1 MSEDRDIEALLA
13 RVGMGDRAAF
23 KSLYDRAAGVML
35 STAVRVLQDRTAAED
50 VVQDVFAGLWHKAS
64 DTLAPCTRNLGW
76 LCVVTRNR
84 ALDHLRRR
92 PREAP
97 LQVSTEDGDTRV
109 HEAPS
114 EEPGAFEQLAFSQ
127 DQQRLHACLKN
138 LPANHGRRSCCAT
151 SRASHTWKW
160 PAFAAPLGHG
170 EGLDAPQPHGSQDLH
185 GGGDMNAQNGKTAHR
200 YWHQH
205 PETIEQLAGEY
216 ALGAMA
222 APRGG
227 DLKP

>member
-97 LQVSTEDGDTRV
+97 LQVSTE
-109 HEAPS
+109 A
-114 EEPGAFEQLAFSQ
+114 AI
-127 DQQRLHACLKN
+127 QRCMKRHRK
-138 LPANHGRRSCCAT
+138 
-151 SRASHTWKW
+151 SRAHSNSW
-160 PAFAAPLGHG
+160 PSP
-170 EGLDAPQPHGSQDLH
+170 
-185 GGGDMNAQNGKTAHR
+185 KTSSDCTPA
-200 YWHQH
+200 
-205 PETIEQLAGEY
+205 
-216 ALGAMA
+216 
-222 APRGG
+222 
-227 DLKP
+227 

>member
-1 MSEDRDIEALLA
+1 MSEDRDIDALLA

-23 KSLYDRAAGVML
+23 KSLYDRAAAVML

-64 DTLAPCTRNLGW
+64 DTVAPCTRNLGW

-97 LQVSTEDGDTRV
+97 LHVQTEAGEERV
-109 HEAPS
+109 YDAPS

-127 DQQRLHACLKN
+127 DQRRLHACLKN
-138 LPANHGRRSCCAT
+138 LPSEPRQAVLLCYFEGLTHLEMAERLQRPLGTVKAWTRRSLMALKTCME
-151 SRASHTWKW
+151 
-160 PAFAAPLGHG
+160 AA
-170 EGLDAPQPHGSQDLH
+170 
-185 GGGDMNAQNGKTAHR
+185 
-200 YWHQH
+200 
-205 PETIEQLAGEY
+205 I
-216 ALGAMA
+216 
-222 APRGG
+222 
-227 DLKP
+227 